1 MGNRVATPA
10 GSDLGPT
17 EDLMTRTLD
26 ARTPTAIFLIA
37 AELRVDD
44 GRTSTVV

>member
-26 ARTPTAIFLIA
+26 ALTPTAIFRIA

-44 GRTSTVV
+44 GRTATVV